1 MLTDEHFK
9 VIKYWD
15 NSSNV
20 FSNVEIKGGV
30 AITLYDKKV
39 TFGAIGTFS
48 SFEQL
53 NSIVQK
59 VAVLEK
65 ARKQNCN
72 AFVRPV

>member
-20 FSNVEIKGGV
+20 FSNVEIQGGV

-48 SFEQL
+48 SFEQ
-53 NSIVQK
+53 
-59 VAVLEK
+59 
-65 ARKQNCN
+65 
-72 AFVRPV
+72 